1 MRSPI
6 LAIIV
11 GTLLPV
17 CGSTVPQQFNA
28 ERILLDSTLWG
39 PDFPVVL
46 PVLVALRDT
55 GETRA
60 YIFTDSVAGAS
71 ALASETATARAE
83 KLRALVARPRT
94 LASQFAKLQKPAT
107 PGALRVETA
116 RLLDDD
122 GFHTVA
128 VRRGAQ
134 FLATGLTV
142 EMVRSRLGEPERVVE
157 QTIQNRT
164 ERRPVILKLHIYA
177 GGAIAFAESNMA
189 EPNVIER
196 VVVDLEKV
204 VPLLTR

>member
-1 MRSPI
+1 MRSPVI
-6 LAIIV
+6 AIII

-17 CGSTVPQQFNA
+17 CGSTAPQQLTA

-39 PDFPVVL
+39 PDFAAVL
-46 PVLVALRDT
+46 PVLVALRDS

-71 ALASETATARAE
+71 PLSSDTATGRAE
-83 KLRALVARPRT
+83 KLRALVARPRAV
-94 LASQFAKLQKPAT
+94 ASQFAKLQKPT
-107 PGALRVETA
+107 TGAFRIETA

-122 GFHTVA
+122 GDHIVA
-128 VRRGAQ
+128 ARRGAQ
-134 FLATGLTV
+134 FLAKGLTV

-157 QTIQNRT
+157 QVIQNRT

-204 VPLLTR
+204 APVLTR

>member
-1 MRSPI
+1 MKSSV

-11 GTLLPV
+11 GTTLSV
-17 CGSTVPQQFNA
+17 CGSTAPQQLSA
-28 ERILLDSTLWG
+28 DRILLDSTLWG
-39 PDFPVVL
+39 PDFAAVL
-46 PVLVALRDT
+46 PVLVALRDS

-60 YIFTDSVAGAS
+60 YIFADSIAGAS
-71 ALASETATARAE
+71 ALSPETATGRAE
-83 KLRALVARPRT
+83 KLRALVARPRAVAT
-94 LASQFAKLQKPAT
+94 QFAKLQKPAT
-107 PGALRVETA
+107 AGTFRIETA

-122 GFHTVA
+122 GSHTVA

-142 EMVRSRLGEPERVVE
+142 ETVRSRLGEPERVVE

-204 VPLLTR
+204 APVLTR